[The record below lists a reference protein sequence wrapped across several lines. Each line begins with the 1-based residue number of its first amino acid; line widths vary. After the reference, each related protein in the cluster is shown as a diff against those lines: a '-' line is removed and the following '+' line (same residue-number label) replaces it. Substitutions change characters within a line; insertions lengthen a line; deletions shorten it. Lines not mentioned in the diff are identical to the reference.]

1 MSVPGSLLKIF
12 RFAKTLLVSVLPMLL
27 VGAPYAYSQTAGE
40 MACSAAE
47 FLEALSAEQRS
58 SASFAYDND
67 ERLRWHFIPNEMHPR
82 SGVTIKA
89 LDSSQ
94 RELAHKL
101 LMTGLS
107 QRGYMTYS
115 DILILEQILQDLGQD
130 NFARD
135 PEEYYLTIFGN
146 PQTADTWSWRF
157 EGHHISVH
165 CNIVEG
171 RITVSTPTFFG
182 ANPAVVRS
190 GPNQGLRTLG
200 VTEDSG
206 RALALALDAAQQS
219 KMMISDVAPRDIIT
233 GNNYPIDPLSPIGIT
248 ASELSSAQQQLLR
261 TLIQVYSAKM
271 VESIATQRW
280 LKIEQDGF
288 ENISFAWAGSLE
300 VGQPHY
306 YRVQGPS
313 FLIEYDNTQNDA
325 NHIHSVWR
333 DFNEDFGRDL
343 LREHHAA
350 SDHQH

>member
-1 MSVPGSLLKIF
+1 MSVPISLLKIF
-12 RFAKTLLVSVLPMLL
+12 RFVKTLLVSALPLLL
-27 VGAPYAYSQTAGE
+27 VSAPYAYSQTAEE
-40 MACSAAE
+40 MARSAAE
-47 FLEALSAEQRS
+47 LLAALNAEQRS
-58 SASFAYDND
+58 NASFPYDND
-67 ERLRWHFIPNEMHPR
+67 ERLRWHFVPTEMHPR

-115 DILILEQILQDLGQD
+115 DILILEQLLQDLGQD
-130 NFARD
+130 NFSRD

-165 CNIVEG
+165 CTIVEG

-190 GPNQGLRTLG
+190 GPSQGLRTLG
-200 VTEDSG
+200 VTEDAG
-206 RALALALDAAQQS
+206 RALALALDAVQQS
-219 KMMISDVAPRDIIT
+219 KMMINDVAPRDIIT

-248 ASELSSAQQQLLR
+248 ANELSSSQQQLLR
-261 TLIQVYSAKM
+261 NLIQVYSAKM
-271 VESIATQRW
+271 AESIAAQRW

-300 VGQPHY
+300 VGMPHY

-333 DFNEDFGRDL
+333 DFKEDFGRDL